1 MILHVPFVAYQK
13 LTGEEL
19 GDDAR
24 ALGGGVDEVG
34 TD

>member
-13 LTGEEL
+13 LAGEEL
-19 GDDAR
+19 GDDAG